1 MHPGI
6 FRAETPAEV
15 VPTIEKALAVN
26 DRPVVMDFVCDPD
39 AMVFPMIVSGGSN
52 DNIIMGPE
60 DL

>member
-1 MHPGI
+1 MGCAA

-26 DRPVVMDFVCDPD
+26 DRPVVMEFVCDPD
-39 AMVFPMIVSGGSN
+39 EMVFPMIVSGGSN